1 MPTELNRIKEL
12 AGLQQEAAAISP
24 NQIEAFK
31 KWYDTYSKMQ
41 SKDVYNYAQ
50 GIFKAYME
58 TGVTELDGASK
69 QDPKGKAYDDLA
81 KIFPDMDGDIEA
93 IGHQLKSQ
101 GVDPLDM
108 EAQEES
114 AVAEAPASGDQALAN
129 ELSSYFAKLAKEMLQ
144 NMQRPNT
151 NDVEYEEFVDI
162 AQAFKGGIQAGLDEV
177 NLSRFEFSSNP
188 FGDFGR
194 SINDGPDEELVK
206 ILAKY
211 GYRPGP
217 DGDNDEAT
225 IVKQQEES
233 AVQEAPGAEIN
244 NRTMSNELNRIR
256 ELSGLQ
262 QEAAAISPN
271 QIEAFKKWY
280 DTYSK
285 MQSKDVY
292 NYAQGIFKAYME
304 TGVTELDGAS
314 KQDPKGKAY
323 DDLAKIFP
331 DMDGDI
337 EAIGHQLKSQ
347 GVDPLDMEAQEESAV
362 AEAPAGLTA
371 PQKQGLAA
379 LVKKYAKRKTYGG
392 GGLIDGY
399 LDYLAQTGVW
409 TDAADEK
416 EFDVALKKLGHDD
429 LDAWEQDAEGE
440 ELEQFLELS
449 PITGQAQN
457 DVEKVLGKGFYNNT
471 NLINAASDYVKS
483 LPESAVQPTP
493 VLNAVKETPAISQV
507 DEAIK
512 KATAQ
517 LKSFSNFD
525 GLKPYKPKKK

>member
-1 MPTELNRIKEL
+1 MPTELNRIRELSGLQQEAPAKKKLKYSSSQYAQALSQLQLRNHKGELHTITPKQQQKIIDIIEQHGFGVELQNYLHKINVINKYAAVSEAPAAGDQALAKDLANHFMNKANEFKKSGDTGPEYEEMVDIAKAFQQGQDQGMEEINDLANFEFSAHPFGGKFSNNEGEPEDEVLAILNKHGYSFTEKSHPERPNRGLVTLIKKDAKESTVQEAPGAEINNSTMPTELNRIKEL
-12 AGLQQEAAAISP
+12 AGLQQEAAVISP

-31 KWYDTYSKMQ
+31 KWYATYSKMQ
-41 SKDVYNYAQ
+41 SKDVYNYAK
-50 GIFKAYME
+50 GIFKAHME

-69 QDPKGKAYDDLA
+69 QDP
-81 KIFPDMDGDIEA
+81 
-93 IGHQLKSQ
+93 
-101 GVDPLDM
+101 
-108 EAQEES
+108 
-114 AVAEAPASGDQALAN
+114 
-129 ELSSYFAKLAKEMLQ
+129 
-144 NMQRPNT
+144 R
-151 NDVEYEEFVDI
+151 
-162 AQAFKGGIQAGLDEV
+162 
-177 NLSRFEFSSNP
+177 
-188 FGDFGR
+188 
-194 SINDGPDEELVK
+194 
-206 ILAKY
+206 
-211 GYRPGP
+211 
-217 DGDNDEAT
+217 
-225 IVKQQEES
+225 
-233 AVQEAPGAEIN
+233 
-244 NRTMSNELNRIR
+244 
-256 ELSGLQ
+256 
-262 QEAAAISPN
+262 
-271 QIEAFKKWY
+271 
-280 DTYSK
+280 
-285 MQSKDVY
+285 
-292 NYAQGIFKAYME
+292 
-304 TGVTELDGAS
+304 
-314 KQDPKGKAY
+314 GKAY

-440 ELEQFLELS
+440 EFEQFLKLA
-449 PITGQAQN
+449 PITAQAQN

-483 LPESAVQPTP
+483 LPESAVQTTP

>member
-41 SKDVYNYAQ
+41 SKDVYNYAK

-81 KIFPDMDGDIEA
+81 KIFPGMDGDIEA

-108 EAQEES
+108 EAAEES

-177 NLSRFEFSSNP
+177 NLSGFEFSSNP

-233 AVQEAPGAEIN
+233 AVQ
-244 NRTMSNELNRIR
+244 
-256 ELSGLQ
+256 
-262 QEAAAISPN
+262 
-271 QIEAFKKWY
+271 
-280 DTYSK
+280 
-285 MQSKDVY
+285 
-292 NYAQGIFKAYME
+292 
-304 TGVTELDGAS
+304 
-314 KQDPKGKAY
+314 
-323 DDLAKIFP
+323 
-331 DMDGDI
+331 
-337 EAIGHQLKSQ
+337 
-347 GVDPLDMEAQEESAV
+347 
-362 AEAPAGLTA
+362 
-371 PQKQGLAA
+371 
-379 LVKKYAKRKTYGG
+379 
-392 GGLIDGY
+392 
-399 LDYLAQTGVW
+399 
-409 TDAADEK
+409 
-416 EFDVALKKLGHDD
+416 
-429 LDAWEQDAEGE
+429 
-440 ELEQFLELS
+440 
-449 PITGQAQN
+449 
-457 DVEKVLGKGFYNNT
+457 
-471 NLINAASDYVKS
+471 
-483 LPESAVQPTP
+483 PTP